1 MSFAIETIGQNIVPG
16 PDLSVL
22 NHGYTSKGVP
32 VWMPGCQMQ
41 DADRTLLSVA
51 RLTQVIRRA
60 ATFGMQNTK
69 TYFSWLALRSCRS
82 SALLRCPGFGILHP
96 ASWIRHLHPS
106 IVI

>member
-1 MSFAIETIGQNIVPG
+1 
-16 PDLSVL
+16 
-22 NHGYTSKGVP
+22 
-32 VWMPGCQMQ
+32 MQ

-69 TYFSWLALRSCRS
+69 TYFSWLALRRCRS

-96 ASWIRHLHPS
+96 AILDPASPSVNCHLILHPTLLANNFNILLKGWNHFS
-106 IVI
+106 CKLADV